1 MDMFQAVRER
11 RSIKNFDPA
20 HRFSKEEEDLLI
32 DLAVQAPSSFNI
44 QHWRLVNVRDAE
56 LRTKIRMVAADQP
69 QVTDASLLFVVC
81 ADLKAWQKEP
91 ARYYRNAP
99 QSAQDLLVP
108 WMKKFYEYNEQLQ
121 RDEGVRSASFIAH
134 TMMLSAKAMGHDSC
148 PLIGF
153 NPIEVAKLINLPDN
167 HIIPMMLAIGK
178 STKAAWPKPGF
189 IDRAEMLFENTF

>member
-1 MDMFQAVRER
+1 MNMFQAVRER
-11 RSIKNFDPA
+11 RSIKSFDPA

-32 DLAVQAPSSFNI
+32 DLAIQSPSSFNI

-56 LRTKIRMVAADQP
+56 LRTRIRAAAADQP

-108 WMKKFYEYNEQLQ
+108 WMKKFYEYNDQLQ
-121 RDEGVRSASFIAH
+121 RDEGIRSASFIAH
-134 TMMLSAKAMGHDSC
+134 TMMLSAKGMGYDSC

-167 HIIPMMLAIGK
+167 HIIPMLLAIGK

-189 IDRAEMLFENTF
+189 IDQTEMLFENTF